1 MTRQRCRPR
10 ARIGLVVSLAFGALF
25 LVVALRLR
33 DSFAM
38 VINSRHHRRLGAGAD
53 AAWWNTMT
61 VKALAK
67 MEEHDEAARV
77 AIIIDQM
84 EDKGEPEEAAVRHAM
99 RSLPWYYGELEERE
113 NKILNLASDD
123 AGLPWILK
131 ERVVEAV
138 LAGKIKKEDLEQS
151 SSVNA
156 LVRRLMRAGSI

>member
-1 MTRQRCRPR
+1 M
-10 ARIGLVVSLAFGALF
+10 ALF
-25 LVVALRLR
+25 KKLFGRGEPAPALPIHREDQDLV
-33 DSFAM
+33 SE
-38 VINSRHHRRLGAGAD
+38 AD
-53 AAWWNTMT
+53 TAWWNTMT
-61 VKALAK
+61 LKELAQIEK
-67 MEEHDEAARV
+67 DDTASRLV
-77 AIIIDQM
+77 IITYQM
-84 EDKGEPEEAAVRHAM
+84 EDKGKPEEAAVRHAM